1 VQAVVT
7 SCSGRGVGVLELEML
22 LGAASQAIKK
32 AQVRALS
39 LYLQLMTHEFC
50 RNHCWNFFSYVKG
63 SSVQRV

>member
-7 SCSGRGVGVLELEML
+7 SSSGRGTGVLELEML

-39 LYLQLMTHEFC
+39 L
-50 RNHCWNFFSYVKG
+50 
-63 SSVQRV
+63 SSIYDPEIL

>member
-1 VQAVVT
+1 MQAVVT
-7 SCSGRGVGVLELEML
+7 SSSGRGIGVLELEML

-39 LYLQLMTHEFC
+39 LYLQLVTQKFC
-50 RNHCWNFFSYVKG
+50 RNHCWNFFSSVKS